1 MPQLVCTGALLTC
14 TFGVAPAPLSV
25 IPIGR
30 PVQTAKQPAANINA
44 SQPMANIPSFGMCM
58 SPANPQVAAATAAA
72 MGVLTPMPCLPA
84 TAAPWT
90 TGSPK
95 VMIDGSPAL
104 TSICQCMCMWGG
116 AITVSMPGQL
126 TVND

>member
-1 MPQLVCTGALLTC
+1 
-14 TFGVAPAPLSV
+14 
-25 IPIGR
+25 
-30 PVQTAKQPAANINA
+30 
-44 SQPMANIPSFGMCM
+44 MANIPSFGMCM